1 MLRPYTND
9 MLGMK
14 IQIVRDFPKVQ
25 LSDDNPVS
33 DRFRHDFNTWSSA
46 FFGTR
51 CLVEDGQ
58 VLKTSNV
65 CLMNNRTFVQLKKAA
80 IEMERAKYGIR
91 S

>member
-33 DRFRHDFNTWSSA
+33 DKFRQYFNTWSSA
-46 FFGTR
+46 FFGTW

-65 CLMNNRTFVQLKKAA
+65 CLMNNRTFDRLKKTD
-80 IEMERAKYGIR
+80 MERAKYGIR